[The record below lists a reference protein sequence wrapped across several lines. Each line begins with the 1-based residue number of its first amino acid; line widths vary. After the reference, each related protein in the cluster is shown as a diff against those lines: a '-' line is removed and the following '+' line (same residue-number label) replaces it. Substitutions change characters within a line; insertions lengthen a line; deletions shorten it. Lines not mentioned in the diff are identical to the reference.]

1 LVWQQKVGESSM
13 TWDGKEKKT
22 AFVVSILLHGIV
34 FFAVAVSGLFSYL
47 QYRVETVTDV
57 TVYDADALAGL
68 SQGAGSSGDAGQ
80 GAMAYAA
87 APAPQIDETYTE
99 AVNRQR
105 QEQVDVQ
112 NTTAVSADAKSVVS
126 ATDAVHG
133 KNSDVAASK
142 LVSSNSQGNGN
153 GTEKGSGSSG
163 SAGTGTENTG
173 SGNSSGDGTG
183 DGNGEGSSNSGGDS
197 QVPARL
203 AVLTYRAPA
212 AYPEALRRKNVQ
224 GSVQVRMLIGP
235 DGTVQSA
242 SVAISSG
249 YAAMD
254 EAALQAAGQYLFA
267 PAENAMGQP
276 VSCYMSGWIRF
287 SLK

>member
-1 LVWQQKVGESSM
+1 M

-22 AFVVSILLHGIV
+22 AFVVSVLLHGIV

-80 GAMAYAA
+80 EAMAYAA
-87 APAPQIDETYTE
+87 APAPEIDETYTE

-105 QEQVDVQ
+105 QEQADVQ
-112 NTTAVSADAKSVVS
+112 NTTAASADAKSGVP
-126 ATDAVHG
+126 ATDAVRG
-133 KNSDVAASK
+133 KNGDTAAGK
-142 LVSSNSQGNGN
+142 LVSPNSQGNGN
-153 GTEKGSGSSG
+153 GSEKGSGSSG

-173 SGNSSGDGTG
+173 GGNGSGDGTG
-183 DGNGEGSSNSGGDS
+183 DGNGEGSGNGNGGGDS

-254 EAALQAAGQYLFA
+254 ESALQAAGQYLFA
-267 PAENAMGQP
+267 PAENAMGQS